1 MQSLLEKF
9 YSSGVPNP
17 KINRT
22 SHQRN
27 SMNIASSINNN
38 FIRHKASRSN
48 NLLNSNSAMVNQPKN
63 NVFTREFDKENLN
76 FKKAIN
82 NDYDKS
88 ELLNFINNQI
98 LDSYSNNPYIKTN
111 GINNNNPVFKEVN
124 ENQKSYNETKYK
136 NLGSDYFETDY
147 ETHKNKRQYIK
158 GLFYTPRE
166 KRSILLKGTKDPEKM
181 ASLMN
186 KNLEEFQSDFHK
198 EISM

>member
-1 MQSLLEKF
+1 
-9 YSSGVPNP
+9 
-17 KINRT
+17 
-22 SHQRN
+22 
-27 SMNIASSINNN
+27 
-38 FIRHKASRSN
+38 
-48 NLLNSNSAMVNQPKN
+48 MVNQPKN